1 MKSLILTAIFAAAPL
16 VHADISYGKQPAAPT
31 AEEYTGLANEV
42 ITVLKELTGV
52 LGTVKD
58 KASADAAA
66 PQLSGIT
73 QRMLELQR
81 KAEGMPRPS
90 NEVEQL
96 VRGSINVQE
105 IQQLVNDFLNTFIQ
119 IAMNNAYGSQAL
131 MDAMGPVMNGVSS
144 MQE

>member
-1 MKSLILTAIFAAAPL
+1 MKALILTAFLAAAPL
-16 VHADISYGKQPAAPT
+16 VHADISLGKQDSPPAA
-31 AEEYTGLANEV
+31 AEYTHLAKDVMSV
-42 ITVLKELTGV
+42 ITDLTTVLE
-52 LGTVKD
+52 TVKD

-73 QRMLELQR
+73 ARMLELQR